1 MIGRRLPHGWTAEF
15 IASPAFLQT
24 HQWAR
29 ARYEAFRANR
39 LAHKRLQCDL
49 CGHGPHDGF
58 EMNVDHIKGRH
69 SHPHLALEQSNL
81 QVLCG
86 DHPAQGKGCN
96 AGKGRKYQ
104 DDWRQENHPYN
115 PQRFLSSLSRLLRS

>member
-24 HQWAR
+24 YQWAR
-29 ARYEAFRANR
+29 ARYEALRASKGR
-39 LAHKRLQCDL
+39 CVL
-49 CGHGPHDGF
+49 CGRGSYWGIVL
-58 EMNVDHIKGRH
+58 NVDHIKPRH
-69 SHPHLALEQSNL
+69 THPHLALKQSNL

-86 DHPAQGKGCN
+86 DHPTDGKGCN

-104 DDWRQENHPYN
+104 DDWRSLDHPHH
-115 PQRFLSSLSRLLRS
+115 PISLLTKFLR